1 MSGIFQTGE
10 IGRQTDRQTDR
21 QVSVTKVCKFPRK
34 KQGATHGVY
43 WVLPLIFHSKQEE
56 ICFLPKPFCSTLKIE
71 RLIENEAKVEDFEG
85 LGVFWQLST
94 GNSNQVSWV
103 RFLVTAGFSLF
114 SFITIYSVM
123 GSVMGQPNTRLAV
136 GIVNLHNMYDGDA
149 STAAHS
155 TILHLPS
162 VANGYGRRKHAHT
175 QVSLYLPTT
184 PVLEFE
190 VDKQLGC
197 EPNQKVLPMKYAIY
211 GNICFL

>member
-162 VANGYGRRKHAHT
+162 A
-175 QVSLYLPTT
+175 T